1 MTTPELPPT
10 LEILRPLVGVFA
22 GEGEGDF
29 PTVDPFR
36 YHEEV
41 SFLPRGPLL
50 TYAQHTADP
59 ASGRPMHAETG
70 FLRRAGDDRLELLLA
85 HTFGLTELQEGHLE
99 VAPEAGVELRLTLHS
114 TAIGVAGTAKAVDAV
129 RRQLTVS
136 GDELRSE
143 LWMSYA
149 GVSDTQHL
157 LSVLERTG

>member
-1 MTTPELPPT
+1 MTETELLPT
-10 LEILRPLVGVFA
+10 LEVLRPLVGVFA
-22 GEGEGDF
+22 GQGEGDF
-29 PTVDPFR
+29 PTVEAFR

-59 ASGRPMHAETG
+59 ATGRPMHAETG
-70 FLRRAGDDRLELLLA
+70 FLRRAGDDGLELLLA

-99 VAPEAGVELRLTLHS
+99 LAPEPGVELRVTLES
-114 TAIGVAGTAKAVDAV
+114 TAIGVASTAKRVDAV
-129 RRQLTVS
+129 RRQLTVV

-157 LSVLERTG
+157 YSVLQRSG